1 MAKTSI
7 EWTEESWNPVIG
19 CTKKSDGC
27 KNCYA
32 ETMAHRLKAMGQ
44 EKYQDDFNVVKT
56 YRDTLAIPYTWS
68 KPKMVFVNSMS
79 DLFHDDVPDEFIKD
93 VFQVMNNN
101 PEHTFQVLTKR
112 PERLRD
118 LDPQPKWL
126 NNIWMGVTVESEK
139 YTNRIDLLRQTDA
152 KVKFLS
158 VEPLLSPLN
167 NLNLDK
173 IDWIIVGG
181 ETGKNARPMKE
192 EWVLD
197 ILQQC
202 KDQNVEFFFKQ
213 WGVWGADGVKRS
225 KKANGRLLNGRT
237 YDEMPEIIP
246 FYFTDFSL

>member
-44 EKYQDDFNVVKT
+44 KKYQDDFNMVKT
-56 YRDTLAIPYTWS
+56 YRDTLAIPYTWR

-79 DLFHDDVPDEFIKD
+79 DLFHDDVSDEFIKD
-93 VFQVMNNN
+93 VFQVMNSN

-112 PERLRD
+112 PERLHE
-118 LDPQPKWL
+118 LNHQLKWTC
-126 NNIWMGVTVESEK
+126 NIWMGATVESEK

-152 KVKFLS
+152 KMKFLS

-167 NLNLDK
+167 DLNLDM
-173 IDWIIVGG
+173 IDWVIVGG

-202 KDQNVEFFFKQ
+202 KDQNVKFFFKQ

-225 KKANGRLLNGRT
+225 KKANGRLLGGKT
-237 YDEMPEIIP
+237 YNEMPEIASNL
-246 FYFTDFSL
+246 FF